1 MSSLLERLVKFK
13 ENRGMMANLRC
24 ILIKNKKHRAWPV
37 LHRVGVKVEDA
48 ISAFVAGLYATH
60 PDVCTNGNFGTTCK
74 AIERQRGDKPSDDGK
89 LTPTERRFQHLLS
102 AEPGEELQQRV
113 LRMILLAKAQSVPVN
128 YEKLLLDMRYWNE
141 RTKTD
146 WATAYWAQNAESV
159 EEVI

>member
-24 ILIKNKKHRAWPV
+24 ILVANKKHRAWPV
-37 LHRVGVKVEDA
+37 LHRLGVKVDDD
-48 ISAFVAGLYATH
+48 ISAFVAGLYAMH
-60 PDVCTNGNFGTTCK
+60 PDVCTNKNFGTTCK
-74 AIERQRGDKPSDDGK
+74 AIERKRGDKPADDGK

-113 LRMILLAKAQSVPVN
+113 LRMILLAKAERVPVN

-146 WATAYWAQNAESV
+146 WATSYWAQNAESV
-159 EEVI
+159 EETV